1 VWKPGELEALTRESG
16 AKPPDEPR
24 LEIRGL
30 SKAYGDRTVLHDVD
44 LAVHGGEL
52 VALLGANGSGKSTA
66 LRCVVGL
73 TEPQGGTIYLAGR
86 DVVGLRGAKLV
97 TARREAAMV
106 FQQIHLVRRRSALDN
121 VCSGALGRLAL
132 SRSLVPMLFP
142 RELSEE
148 AMACLH
154 RVGPADRAA
163 ERAARLSGG
172 QQQRV
177 AIARVPR

>member
-1 VWKPGELEALTRESG
+1 
-16 AKPPDEPR
+16 
-24 LEIRGL
+24 
-30 SKAYGDRTVLHDVD
+30 
-44 LAVHGGEL
+44 
-52 VALLGANGSGKSTA
+52 
-66 LRCVVGL
+66 
-73 TEPQGGTIYLAGR
+73 
-86 DVVGLRGAKLV
+86 
-97 TARREAAMV
+97 MV

-142 RELSEE
+142 RELREE

-154 RVGPADRAA
+154 RVGLADRAA

-177 AIARVPR
+177 AIARAPR